1 MDEIST
7 NLRLFDLK
15 PGASQQDL
23 KFAYKRL
30 VKQWHPDRFAHD
42 PGKAKLAEEKIKEI
56 NLAYASLKVYLENPH
71 QPRSTAKAA
80 TTVKKRTITA
90 KEFYD
95 RATDLV
101 KEGKYQEAT
110 EELGRAIKKNPNYAE
125 AYRYRGFLF
134 SLLGFEL
141 RAEKDLK
148 KAEFLGI
155 RITQNSSEFTTN
167 PRSCASNS
175 SAATEATPSRDKVD
189 YFEQCFYKSSTNS
202 SKTQAPVS
210 EQSPHSVREDSK
222 DSNFRVEPDVSAK
235 PESNPPGH
243 KVQDQDYG
251 GHATVQKVEIK
262 LEYSLAHQLN
272 SASVLAT
279 SSNCR
284 IIAVGH
290 EDGSISLWNTKTK
303 RQFHSLV
310 GHTGKVT
317 CLKFSDDN
325 QILFSGSEDGT
336 VRLWNLSDGNFI
348 KSLNTH
354 KGSVNGLE
362 ICYLRKLLITAGN
375 DGAVRVWDLKKSTL
389 VRQIL
394 NHEAPVPSI
403 ALNST
408 GEITICGTHDGSIRF
423 CHTLRGGIVKWL
435 NAHQTPVSALAFSQ
449 DGQHFASGAVDGQ
462 VMVWDFPKADHKKIL
477 QSIRHPV
484 SALAFCQGDQ
494 FLCGIDGSGKL
505 LVWEIDSGNL
515 DTFKMAH
522 SSGATTLIPVAENKV
537 LSAGDDSSIHQWQ
550 VHRKV

>member
-7 NLRLFDLK
+7 NFRLFSLQ

-23 KFAYKRL
+23 KVAYKRL

-42 PGKAKLAEEKIKEI
+42 PSKAKLAEEKIKEI

-71 QPRSTAKAA
+71 QSRSTANAA
-80 TTVKKRTITA
+80 TTVQKRTITA

-101 KEGKYQEAT
+101 KDGKYQEAT

-148 KAEFLGI
+148 QAEFLGI
-155 RITQNSSEFTTN
+155 RITQNGNDYTPEETRQWSPPPASTSSVNQGEKAEPEHETSE
-167 PRSCASNS
+167 PL
-175 SAATEATPSRDKVD
+175 
-189 YFEQCFYKSSTNS
+189 
-202 SKTQAPVS
+202 VS
-210 EQSPHSVREDSK
+210 IE
-222 DSNFRVEPDVSAK
+222 
-235 PESNPPGH
+235 
-243 KVQDQDYG
+243 
-251 GHATVQKVEIK
+251 
-262 LEYSLAHQLN
+262 LELSLAQELDPIYT
-272 SASVLAT
+272 LAA
-279 SSNCR
+279 SSNQR
-284 IIAVGH
+284 TIAVGH
-290 EDGSISLWNTKTK
+290 ENGSISLWNTKTK

-362 ICYLRKLLITAGN
+362 ICYLRKLLITAGH
-375 DGAVRVWDLKKSTL
+375 DGVVRVWDLKKSTL
-389 VRQIL
+389 IRQIL
-394 NHEAPVPSI
+394 NHEAPVPTI

-408 GEITICGTHDGSIRF
+408 GEITVCGTHDGSIRF

-435 NAHQTPVSALAFSQ
+435 SAHQTPVSALAFSQ
-449 DGQHFASGAVDGQ
+449 DGQHFASGAVDGE
-462 VMVWDFPKADHKKIL
+462 VMVWGFPSGDRKTIL
-477 QSIRHPV
+477 PSVQSSIN
-484 SALAFCQGDQ
+484 ALAFSINGQLLYGADSSGQ
-494 FLCGIDGSGKL
+494 FLVWDIPSGAL
-505 LVWEIDSGNL
+505 AATRE
-515 DTFKMAH
+515 AH
-522 SSGATTLIPVAENKV
+522 SSKATALLPILEDRILTAGAD
-537 LSAGDDSSIHQWQ
+537 GSIHQWR
-550 VHRKV
+550 VR